1 MRKSFLMILLIACAL
16 FAQAQTRQQMGG
28 VYYAYPAPKKPVSVK
43 APEGYIPFYI
53 SHYGRHGSRWLPS
66 DSRYIWVNRH
76 FDDESNLTPLGKKV
90 KGWLTQVWENAKGNG
105 GKLTKLG
112 EKQHRG
118 IADRMAHNFPQIF
131 AKGNHVQAR
140 SSVVDRC
147 AKSMLAFTD
156 ELRQL
161 QPSLDMDVK
170 TDSADMAWIAYTS
183 PEVKALENRTHIV
196 AKVSPDRFLHQLF
209 KDITKVDDPM
219 KLMSEIH
226 TIASSIQDV
235 GLNFKSYPRQIEKGL
250 YGLFTDE
257 EFKAFYDANNLRM
270 TICNGE
276 YPTNE
281 RIPARSAISLWK
293 NVEAEADKA
302 LASDR
307 PSATL
312 RFGHDTSLYRLYSLM
327 NMFFARPD
335 ACCDT
340 DAKMASYKKE
350 SDAMDVVVP
359 MAANLQ
365 LVFYKK
371 KQWNR
376 AYPESNVLVRILCN
390 ERNVGELNLNAYIY
404 NDDIEDMAGNYYTWA
419 SLKNYMHEYIHYL
432 EHVRQLNA
440 INTMVGTA
448 QANTKTAGKFGK
460 GSEEHGQTLPA
471 VLVPN
476 GQNFWTPQTQDTEKK
491 CIAPYYYKDTELQGF
506 RNSHWIVGGCTQ
518 DYGSFTIATLGGKL
532 RLQPEERATRFSH
545 EDEVSHPHYYAVHLR
560 DEHLKTEMT
569 ALSHSAIFRITPD
582 KDEDIHIV
590 INPNS
595 DEGEGYI
602 EIDTLRHLVYGYNPV
617 HRIYQGWG
625 EPAGFSGH
633 FVLDY
638 SGELSFAIPC
648 SHMPNPQ
655 YGETPCGFVDFGVF
669 SKEGKKPQ
677 GLSAKGSRSG
687 AWLTFK
693 GKAGKTIELRAASS
707 FTSKENA
714 CDNLISETAG
724 GYGFDDLM
732 RKAETVWCD
741 RLHTIDVESKD
752 VAKVNQFYGA
762 LYRAS
767 FLPREMSDADGGYPS
782 FAKGEHKYN
791 EACNVNGFDGN
802 ADMDET
808 DMVAE
813 DTVVVDTVAVDDDN
827 WPLTYGDFS
836 MWDIYRAELPL
847 YNIIT
852 PTLSGDMMQS
862 LVNMYKEG
870 GWMPI
875 FPCWNSYTAAMIG
888 DHSGVALAD
897 AYVKGIRSFDAKT
910 AYEGMRKNAFESPKT
925 FEEYKNGMGRRAL
938 NSYLKY
944 GYIPMEDSV
953 KEAFHTNEQTSRTLE
968 YAFDDFAVAQLAKA
982 LAESCSVEA
991 KDGPYTRQ
999 SLKADYAELMR
1010 RSENWR
1016 NVINPKTGWA
1026 DGRHQNGKWEGNT
1039 DLVHRKSYI
1048 TEGATCH
1055 YTWYVPQNI
1064 QGLFDVIN
1072 KSVDKSAKRLN
1083 RNAQGISQSD
1093 TMSAVVSRLDK
1104 MFDEGLYWH
1113 GNEPC
1118 HQVAYLYDAAGAPWK
1133 TQQRIHHILN
1143 TEYNDTPGGL
1153 SGNDDA
1159 GQMSA
1164 WYVFSAIGF
1173 YPVCP
1178 STPYYYIGTPSFDKV
1193 TFNLENGKKFEIQA
1207 HGVGDKAFYI
1217 QKTLLNGK
1225 PMSGYQLSHDDIL
1238 KGGNL
1243 EFWMGE
1249 RPANESK

>member
-1 MRKSFLMILLIACAL
+1 MRKIFLMIWFVACAL
-16 FAQAQTRQQMGG
+16 LAQAQTRQQMGG
-28 VYYAYPAPKKPVSVK
+28 VYYAYPAPKKPISVK
-43 APEGYIPFYI
+43 APEGYTPFYI

-66 DSRYIWVNRH
+66 DSRYTWVNQH

-118 IADRMAHNFPQIF
+118 IADRMARNFPQIF

-147 AKSMLAFTD
+147 AKSMQAFTD

-183 PEVKALENRTHIV
+183 PEVKALGNRTHIV
-196 AKVSPDRFLHQLF
+196 AKVSPDRFLRQLF

-270 TICNGE
+270 TICNGV

-281 RIPARSAISLWK
+281 QIPARSAISLWE
-293 NVEAEADKA
+293 NIEAEADKA
-302 LASDR
+302 LSSDKS
-307 PSATL
+307 SATL
-312 RFGHDTSLYRLYSLM
+312 RFGHDTALYRLLSLLHFDKEDELSIA
-327 NMFFARPD
+327 NMP
-335 ACCDT
+335 
-340 DAKMASYKKE
+340 KKKIATLE
-350 SDAMDVVVP
+350 GVDLMDRVVP

-365 LVFYKK
+365 MVFYKTDIPMR
-371 KQWNR
+371 NLR
-376 AYPESNVLVRILCN
+376 ELADTAAIEIDVDTVLVKFFLNGQQMSLPLTSGDISEEGDDCYSWSSVKAYLKERI
-390 ERNVGELNLNAYIY
+390 
-404 NDDIEDMAGNYYTWA
+404 
-419 SLKNYMHEYIHYL
+419 HHL

-582 KDEDIHIV
+582 QDEEVHIV

-602 EIDTLRHLVYGYNPV
+602 EIDTLRHIIYGYNPV

-638 SGELSFAIPC
+638 GDEGLYEVFEGDSIPRRD
-648 SHMPNPQ
+648 SASQRNLI
-655 YGETPCGFVDFGVF
+655 DFGVF
-669 SKEGKKPQ
+669 SKEKKNSR
-677 GLSAKGSRSG
+677 GLSVNGERSG
-687 AWLTFK
+687 VWLTFK
-693 GKAGKTIELRAASS
+693 GNAGKPIELLAVSS

-714 CDNLISETAG
+714 LENLSQEAG
-724 GYGFDDLM
+724 AEGSFDDVML
-732 RKAETVWCD
+732 RAEHIWCD

-752 VAKVNQFYGA
+752 MAKVNQFYGA
-762 LYRAS
+762 MYRAS
-767 FLPREMSDADGGYPS
+767 FLPHEMSDVDGSYPAFSTGKVELLASSDSSALDDSADITD
-782 FAKGEHKYN
+782 
-791 EACNVNGFDGN
+791 VLD
-802 ADMDET
+802 ADA
-808 DMVAE
+808 VC
-813 DTVVVDTVAVDDDN
+813 VDTTTTIRSA
-827 WPLTYGDFS
+827 YGDFS

-888 DHSGVALAD
+888 DHAGVALAD
-897 AYVKGIRSFDAKT
+897 AYVKGIRNFDVKT

-968 YAFDDFAVAQLAKA
+968 YAFDDFAVAQLTKA
-982 LAESCSVEA
+982 LAESCSSEE
-991 KDGPYTRQ
+991 KDAPYTRQ
-999 SLKADYAELMR
+999 TLMADYAELMR

-1064 QGLFDVIN
+1064 QGLFNVIN
-1072 KSVDKSAKRLN
+1072 KSVDKSSKRLDN
-1083 RNAQGISQSD
+1083 NTEAI
-1093 TMSAVVSRLDK
+1093 SRLDEI
-1104 MFDEGLYWH
+1104 FDEGLYWH

-1178 STPYYYIGTPSFDKV
+1178 GTPCYYIGTPSFDKV

-1207 HGVGDKAFYI
+1207 HGVSDEAIYI
-1217 QKTLLNGK
+1217 QKSLLNGK
-1225 PMSGYQLSHDDIL
+1225 SLTDYRLSHGDIL
-1238 KGGNL
+1238 KGGTL
-1243 EFWMGE
+1243 QFWMGKT
-1249 RPANESK
+1249 PQK

>member
-1 MRKSFLMILLIACAL
+1 MRKSFLMILLMACAL
-16 FAQAQTRQQMGG
+16 LAQAQTRQQMGG
-28 VYYAYPAPKKPVSVK
+28 VYYAYPAPQKPVSMK
-43 APEGYIPFYI
+43 APEGYIAFYV

-66 DSRYIWVNRH
+66 DSRYTWVNHH
-76 FDDESNLTPLGKKV
+76 FDDETNLTPLGKKV

-281 RIPARSAISLWK
+281 RIPARSAISLWE

-371 KQWNR
+371 KQWDR

-582 KDEDIHIV
+582 QDEEVHIV

-602 EIDTLRHLVYGYNPV
+602 EIDTLHHIIYGYNPV

-638 SGELSFAIPC
+638 SGELNFDVPSSDI
-648 SHMPNPQ
+648 SNPR
-655 YGETPCGFVDFGVF
+655 YGETPCGFDDFGVF
-669 SKEGKKPQ
+669 SKEEKTPQ

-693 GKAGKTIELRAASS
+693 GKAGKPIEIRAASS
-707 FTSKENA
+707 FTSKKNA
-714 CDNLISETAG
+714 CDNLVGETAG
-724 GYGFDDLM
+724 GFDFDDFILN
-732 RKAETVWCD
+732 AETIWCD
-741 RLHTIDVESKD
+741 RLHAIDVESKD

-767 FLPREMSDADGGYPS
+767 FLPHEMSDVYGSYPTFSTGKVEILDSSDSSALDDSADI
-782 FAKGEHKYN
+782 
-791 EACNVNGFDGN
+791 
-802 ADMDET
+802 AD
-808 DMVAE
+808 VLY
-813 DTVVVDTVAVDDDN
+813 VDTACVDSISTI
-827 WPLTYGDFS
+827 PTIYGDFS

-999 SLKADYAELMR
+999 SLMTDYAELMR

>member
-16 FAQAQTRQQMGG
+16 LAQAQTRQQMGG

-43 APEGYIPFYI
+43 APEGYTPFYI

-66 DSRYIWVNRH
+66 DSRYIWVNQH

-147 AKSMLAFTD
+147 AKSMQAFTD

-281 RIPARSAISLWK
+281 RIPARSAISLWE

-340 DAKMASYKKE
+340 DAKMASCKKE

-371 KQWNR
+371 KQWDR

-582 KDEDIHIV
+582 QDEEVHIV

-602 EIDTLRHLVYGYNPV
+602 EIDTLHHIIYGYNPV

-638 SGELSFAIPC
+638 SGELNFDVPSSDI
-648 SHMPNPQ
+648 SNPR
-655 YGETPCGFVDFGVF
+655 YGETPCGFDDFGVF
-669 SKEGKKPQ
+669 SKEEKTPQ
-677 GLSAKGSRSG
+677 GLSVKGSRSG

-693 GKAGKTIELRAASS
+693 GKAGKPIEIRAASS
-707 FTSKENA
+707 FTSKKNA
-714 CDNLISETAG
+714 CDNLVGETAG
-724 GYGFDDLM
+724 GFDFDDFIL
-732 RKAETVWCD
+732 KAETIWCD
-741 RLHTIDVESKD
+741 RLHAIDVESKD

-767 FLPREMSDADGGYPS
+767 FLPHEMSDVYGSYPTFSTGKVEILDSSDSSALDDSADI
-782 FAKGEHKYN
+782 
-791 EACNVNGFDGN
+791 
-802 ADMDET
+802 AD
-808 DMVAE
+808 VLY
-813 DTVVVDTVAVDDDN
+813 VDTACVDSISTI
-827 WPLTYGDFS
+827 PTIYGDFS

-888 DHSGVALAD
+888 DHSSVVLAD

-938 NSYLKY
+938 NSYLRY

-999 SLKADYAELMR
+999 SLMTDYAELMR

-1064 QGLFDVIN
+1064 QGLFNVIN
-1072 KSVDKSAKRLN
+1072 KSVDKSAKCLN
-1083 RNAQGISQSD
+1083 RNVQGISQSD

-1133 TQQRIHHILN
+1133 TQRRIHHILN

-1178 STPYYYIGTPSFDKV
+1178 GTPYYYIGTPSFDKV

-1217 QKTLLNGK
+1217 QKMLLNGK

>member
-1 MRKSFLMILLIACAL
+1 M
-16 FAQAQTRQQMGG
+16 AQAQTRQHMGG

-66 DSRYIWVNRH
+66 DSRYIWVNQH

-281 RIPARSAISLWK
+281 RIPARSAISLWE

-371 KQWNR
+371 KQWDR
-376 AYPESNVLVRILCN
+376 AYPESNVLVKILCN

-545 EDEVSHPHYYAVHLR
+545 EDEVSHPHYYAVNLR

-595 DEGEGYI
+595 DEGEGYV

-625 EPAGFSGH
+625 EPAGFCGH

-693 GKAGKTIELRAASS
+693 GKAGKPIELRAASS

-999 SLKADYAELMR
+999 SLMTDYAELMR

-1064 QGLFDVIN
+1064 QGLFNVIN
-1072 KSVDKSAKRLN
+1072 KSVDKSAKCLN
-1083 RNAQGISQSD
+1083 RNVQGISQSD

>member
-1 MRKSFLMILLIACAL
+1 MRKSFLMILLIVCAL
-16 FAQAQTRQQMGG
+16 LAQAQTRQQMGG
-28 VYYAYPAPKKPVSVK
+28 VYYAYPASKKPVSVK
-43 APEGYIPFYI
+43 APEGYTPFYI

-66 DSRYIWVNRH
+66 DSRYIWVNQH

-147 AKSMLAFTD
+147 AKSMQAFTD

-209 KDITKVDDPM
+209 KDIMKVDDPM

-270 TICNGE
+270 TICNGV
-276 YPTNE
+276 YPANE
-281 RIPARSAISLWK
+281 RIPARSAISLWE

-371 KQWNR
+371 KQWDR

-582 KDEDIHIV
+582 QDEEVHIV

-602 EIDTLRHLVYGYNPV
+602 EIDTLHHIIYGYNPV

-638 SGELSFAIPC
+638 SGELNFDVPSSDI
-648 SHMPNPQ
+648 SNPR
-655 YGETPCGFVDFGVF
+655 YGETPCGFDDFGVF
-669 SKEGKKPQ
+669 SKEEKTPQ

-693 GKAGKTIELRAASS
+693 GKAGKPIEIRAASS
-707 FTSKENA
+707 FTSKKNA
-714 CDNLISETAG
+714 CDNLVGETAG
-724 GYGFDDLM
+724 GFDFDDFILN
-732 RKAETVWCD
+732 AETIWCD
-741 RLHTIDVESKD
+741 RLHAIDVESKD

-767 FLPREMSDADGGYPS
+767 FLPHEMSDVYGSYPTFSKGKVEILDSSDSSALDDSADI
-782 FAKGEHKYN
+782 
-791 EACNVNGFDGN
+791 
-802 ADMDET
+802 AD
-808 DMVAE
+808 VLY
-813 DTVVVDTVAVDDDN
+813 VDTACVDSIATI
-827 WPLTYGDFS
+827 PTIYGDFS

-847 YNIIT
+847 CNIIT

-862 LVNMYKEG
+862 LANMYKEG

-888 DHSGVALAD
+888 DHSGVVLAD

-999 SLKADYAELMR
+999 SLMTDYAELMR

-1064 QGLFDVIN
+1064 QGLFNVIN

-1217 QKTLLNGK
+1217 QKMLLNGK

>member
-1 MRKSFLMILLIACAL
+1 MRKSFLMILLMACAL
-16 FAQAQTRQQMGG
+16 LAQAQTRQQMGG

-43 APEGYIPFYI
+43 APEGYTPFYI

-66 DSRYIWVNRH
+66 DSRYIWVNQH

-118 IADRMAHNFPQIF
+118 IADRMVRNFPQIF

-281 RIPARSAISLWK
+281 RIPARSAISLWE

-371 KQWNR
+371 KQWDR

-491 CIAPYYYKDTELQGF
+491 CIAPYYYKDMELQGF

-545 EDEVSHPHYYAVHLR
+545 EDEVSHPHYYAVNLR

-625 EPAGFSGH
+625 ESAGFSGH

-638 SGELSFAIPC
+638 SGELNFDVPSSDI
-648 SHMPNPQ
+648 SNPR
-655 YGETPCGFVDFGVF
+655 YGETPCGFDDFGVF
-669 SKEGKKPQ
+669 SKEEKTPQ

-693 GKAGKTIELRAASS
+693 GKAGKPIEIRAASS
-707 FTSKENA
+707 FTSKKNA
-714 CDNLISETAG
+714 CDNLVGETAG
-724 GYGFDDLM
+724 GFDFDDFILN
-732 RKAETVWCD
+732 AETIWCD
-741 RLHTIDVESKD
+741 RLHAIDVESKD

-767 FLPREMSDADGGYPS
+767 FLPHEMSDVYGSYPTFSKGKVEILDSSDSSALDDSADI
-782 FAKGEHKYN
+782 
-791 EACNVNGFDGN
+791 
-802 ADMDET
+802 AD
-808 DMVAE
+808 VLY
-813 DTVVVDTVAVDDDN
+813 VDTACVDSIATI
-827 WPLTYGDFS
+827 PTIYGDFS

-999 SLKADYAELMR
+999 SLMTDYAELMR

-1072 KSVDKSAKRLN
+1072 KSVDKSAKCLN
-1083 RNAQGISQSD
+1083 RNVQGISQSD

>member
-1 MRKSFLMILLIACAL
+1 MRKSFLMILLIVCAL
-16 FAQAQTRQQMGG
+16 LAQAQTRQQMGG

-43 APEGYIPFYI
+43 APEGYTPFYI

-66 DSRYIWVNRH
+66 DSRYIWVNQH

-281 RIPARSAISLWK
+281 RIPARSAISLWE

-340 DAKMASYKKE
+340 DVKMASYKKK
-350 SDAMDVVVP
+350 SDAMDVIVP

-371 KQWNR
+371 KQWDR

-460 GSEEHGQTLPA
+460 GSEEYGQTLPA

-582 KDEDIHIV
+582 QDEEVHIV

-602 EIDTLRHLVYGYNPV
+602 EIDTLHHIIYGYNPV

-638 SGELSFAIPC
+638 SGELNFDVPSSDI
-648 SHMPNPQ
+648 SNPR
-655 YGETPCGFVDFGVF
+655 YGETPCGFDDFGVF
-669 SKEGKKPQ
+669 SKEEKTPQ
-677 GLSAKGSRSG
+677 GLSVKGSRSG
-687 AWLTFK
+687 VWLTFK
-693 GKAGKTIELRAASS
+693 GKAGKPIEIRAASS
-707 FTSKENA
+707 FTSKKNA
-714 CDNLISETAG
+714 CDNLVGETAG
-724 GYGFDDLM
+724 GFDFDDFILN
-732 RKAETVWCD
+732 AETIWCD
-741 RLHTIDVESKD
+741 RLHAIDVESKD

-767 FLPREMSDADGGYPS
+767 FLPHEMSDVYGSYPTFSTGKVEILDSSDRSALDDSADI
-782 FAKGEHKYN
+782 
-791 EACNVNGFDGN
+791 
-802 ADMDET
+802 AD
-808 DMVAE
+808 VLY
-813 DTVVVDTVAVDDDN
+813 VDTACVDSISTI
-827 WPLTYGDFS
+827 PTIYGDFS

-999 SLKADYAELMR
+999 SLMTDYAELMR

-1064 QGLFDVIN
+1064 QGLFNVIN
-1072 KSVDKSAKRLN
+1072 KSVDKSAKCLN

>member
-1 MRKSFLMILLIACAL
+1 MRKSFLMILLMACAL
-16 FAQAQTRQQMGG
+16 LAQAQTRQQMGG

-43 APEGYIPFYI
+43 APEGYTPFYI

-66 DSRYIWVNRH
+66 DNRYTWVNHH
-76 FDDESNLTPLGKKV
+76 FDDETNLTPLGKKV

-118 IADRMAHNFPQIF
+118 IADRMARNFPQIF

-281 RIPARSAISLWK
+281 RIPARSAISLWE

-371 KQWNR
+371 KQWDR

-404 NDDIEDMAGNYYTWA
+404 NDDIEDMVGNYYTWA

-582 KDEDIHIV
+582 QDEEVHIV

-602 EIDTLRHLVYGYNPV
+602 EIDTLHHIIYGYNPV

-638 SGELSFAIPC
+638 SGELNFDVPSSDI
-648 SHMPNPQ
+648 SNPR

-741 RLHTIDVESKD
+741 RLHAIDVESKD

-767 FLPREMSDADGGYPS
+767 FLPHEMSDVYGSYPTFSTGKVEILDSSDSSALDDSADI
-782 FAKGEHKYN
+782 
-791 EACNVNGFDGN
+791 
-802 ADMDET
+802 AD
-808 DMVAE
+808 VLY
-813 DTVVVDTVAVDDDN
+813 VDTACVDSISTI
-827 WPLTYGDFS
+827 PTIYGDFS

-999 SLKADYAELMR
+999 SLMTDYAELMR

-1064 QGLFDVIN
+1064 QGLFNVIN
-1072 KSVDKSAKRLN
+1072 KSVDKSAKCLN
-1083 RNAQGISQSD
+1083 RNVQGISQSD

-1225 PMSGYQLSHDDIL
+1225 PMSGYQLSHDDIF

>member
-1 MRKSFLMILLIACAL
+1 MRKSFLMILLIVCAL
-16 FAQAQTRQQMGG
+16 LAQAQTRQQMGG

-43 APEGYIPFYI
+43 APEGYTPFYI

-66 DSRYIWVNRH
+66 DSRYTWVNHH
-76 FDDESNLTPLGKKV
+76 FDDETNLTPLGKKV

-118 IADRMAHNFPQIF
+118 IADRMARNFPQIF
-131 AKGNHVQAR
+131 AKGNHVHAR

-147 AKSMLAFTD
+147 AKSMQAFTD

-281 RIPARSAISLWK
+281 RIPARSAISLWE

-371 KQWNR
+371 KQWDR

-448 QANTKTAGKFGK
+448 QANAKTAGKFGK

-582 KDEDIHIV
+582 QDEEVHIV

-602 EIDTLRHLVYGYNPV
+602 EIDTLHHIIYGYNPV

-638 SGELSFAIPC
+638 SGELNFDVPSSDI
-648 SHMPNPQ
+648 SNPR
-655 YGETPCGFVDFGVF
+655 YGETPCGFDDFGVF
-669 SKEGKKPQ
+669 SKEEKTPQ

-693 GKAGKTIELRAASS
+693 GKAGKPIEIRAASS
-707 FTSKENA
+707 FTSKKNA
-714 CDNLISETAG
+714 CDNLVGETAG
-724 GYGFDDLM
+724 GFDFDDFILN
-732 RKAETVWCD
+732 AETIWCD
-741 RLHTIDVESKD
+741 RLHAIDVESKD

-767 FLPREMSDADGGYPS
+767 FLPHEMSDVYGSYPTFSKGKVEILDSSDSSALDDSADI
-782 FAKGEHKYN
+782 
-791 EACNVNGFDGN
+791 
-802 ADMDET
+802 AD
-808 DMVAE
+808 VLY
-813 DTVVVDTVAVDDDN
+813 VDTACVDSIATI
-827 WPLTYGDFS
+827 PTIYGDFS

-982 LAESCSVEA
+982 LAESCSAEA
-991 KDGPYTRQ
+991 KDGPCTRQ

>member
-1 MRKSFLMILLIACAL
+1 MRKSFLMILLMACAL
-16 FAQAQTRQQMGG
+16 LAQAQTRQQMGG
-28 VYYAYPAPKKPVSVK
+28 VYYAYPAPQKPVSVK

-66 DSRYIWVNRH
+66 DSRYILVNQH

-209 KDITKVDDPM
+209 KDIMKVDDPM

-235 GLNFKSYPRQIEKGL
+235 GLNFKSYPRQIEVGL

-270 TICNGE
+270 TICNGV

-281 RIPARSAISLWK
+281 RIPARSAISLWE

-335 ACCDT
+335 ACSDT
-340 DAKMASYKKE
+340 DAEMASYKKE

-371 KQWNR
+371 KKWDS
-376 AYPESNVLVRILCN
+376 AHPENNVLVRILCN

-582 KDEDIHIV
+582 QDEEVHIV

-602 EIDTLRHLVYGYNPV
+602 EIDTLHHIIYGYNPV

-638 SGELSFAIPC
+638 SGELNFDVPSSDI
-648 SHMPNPQ
+648 SNPR
-655 YGETPCGFVDFGVF
+655 YGETPCGFDDFGVF
-669 SKEGKKPQ
+669 SKEEKTPQ

-693 GKAGKTIELRAASS
+693 GKAGKPIEIRAASS
-707 FTSKENA
+707 FTSKKNA
-714 CDNLISETAG
+714 CDNLVGEIAG
-724 GYGFDDLM
+724 GFDFDDFILN
-732 RKAETVWCD
+732 AETIWCD
-741 RLHTIDVESKD
+741 RLHAIDVESKD

-767 FLPREMSDADGGYPS
+767 FLPHEMSDVYGSYPTFSTGKVEILDSSDRSALDDSADI
-782 FAKGEHKYN
+782 
-791 EACNVNGFDGN
+791 
-802 ADMDET
+802 AD
-808 DMVAE
+808 VLY
-813 DTVVVDTVAVDDDN
+813 VDTACVDSISTI
-827 WPLTYGDFS
+827 PTIYGDFS

-999 SLKADYAELMR
+999 SLMTDYAELMR

-1064 QGLFDVIN
+1064 QGLFNVIN

-1083 RNAQGISQSD
+1083 RNVQGISQSD

>member
-16 FAQAQTRQQMGG
+16 LAQAQTRQQMGG

-43 APEGYIPFYI
+43 APEGYTPFYI

-66 DSRYIWVNRH
+66 DSRYTWVNHH
-76 FDDESNLTPLGKKV
+76 FDDETNLTPLGKKV

-118 IADRMAHNFPQIF
+118 IADRMARNFPQIF

-209 KDITKVDDPM
+209 KDIMKVDDPM

-270 TICNGE
+270 TICNGV

-281 RIPARSAISLWK
+281 RIPARSAISLWE

-371 KQWNR
+371 KQWDR

-582 KDEDIHIV
+582 QDEEVHIV

-602 EIDTLRHLVYGYNPV
+602 EIDTLHHIIYGYNPV

-638 SGELSFAIPC
+638 SGELNFDVPSSDI
-648 SHMPNPQ
+648 SNPR
-655 YGETPCGFVDFGVF
+655 YGETPCGFDDFGVF
-669 SKEGKKPQ
+669 SKEEKTPQ

-693 GKAGKTIELRAASS
+693 GKAGKPIEIRAASS
-707 FTSKENA
+707 FTSKKNA
-714 CDNLISETAG
+714 CDNLVGETAG
-724 GYGFDDLM
+724 GFDFDDFILN
-732 RKAETVWCD
+732 AETIWCD
-741 RLHTIDVESKD
+741 RLHAIDVESKD

-767 FLPREMSDADGGYPS
+767 FLPHEMSDVYGSYPTFSKGKVEILDSSDSSALDDSADI
-782 FAKGEHKYN
+782 
-791 EACNVNGFDGN
+791 
-802 ADMDET
+802 AD
-808 DMVAE
+808 VLY
-813 DTVVVDTVAVDDDN
+813 VDTACVDSIATI
-827 WPLTYGDFS
+827 PTIYGDFS

-999 SLKADYAELMR
+999 SLMTDYAELMR

-1064 QGLFDVIN
+1064 QGLFNVIN
-1072 KSVDKSAKRLN
+1072 KSVDKAAKCLN

>member
-1 MRKSFLMILLIACAL
+1 MRKSFLMILLMACAL
-16 FAQAQTRQQMGG
+16 LAQAQTRQQMGG
-28 VYYAYPAPKKPVSVK
+28 VYYAYPASKKPVSVK
-43 APEGYIPFYI
+43 APEGYTPFYI

-66 DSRYIWVNRH
+66 DSRYIWVNQH

-118 IADRMAHNFPQIF
+118 IADRMVRNFPQIF

-281 RIPARSAISLWK
+281 RIPARSAISLWE

-340 DAKMASYKKE
+340 DAKMASYKKK

-371 KQWNR
+371 KQWDR

-390 ERNVGELNLNAYIY
+390 ERNVGELNLNAYIN

-582 KDEDIHIV
+582 QDEEVHIV

-602 EIDTLRHLVYGYNPV
+602 EIDTLHHIIYGYNPV

-638 SGELSFAIPC
+638 SGELNFDVPSSDI
-648 SHMPNPQ
+648 SNPR
-655 YGETPCGFVDFGVF
+655 YGETPCGFDDFGVF
-669 SKEGKKPQ
+669 SKEEKTPQ
-677 GLSAKGSRSG
+677 GLSVKGSRSG

-693 GKAGKTIELRAASS
+693 GKAGKPIEIRAASS
-707 FTSKENA
+707 FTSKKNA
-714 CDNLISETAG
+714 CDNLVGETAG
-724 GYGFDDLM
+724 GFDFDDFILN
-732 RKAETVWCD
+732 AETIWCD
-741 RLHTIDVESKD
+741 RLHAIDVESKD

-767 FLPREMSDADGGYPS
+767 FLPHEMSDVYGSYPTFSKGKVEILDSSDSSALDDSADI
-782 FAKGEHKYN
+782 
-791 EACNVNGFDGN
+791 
-802 ADMDET
+802 AD
-808 DMVAE
+808 VLY
-813 DTVVVDTVAVDDDN
+813 VDTACVDSIATI
-827 WPLTYGDFS
+827 PTIYGDFS

-982 LAESCSVEA
+982 LAESCSAEA
-991 KDGPYTRQ
+991 KDGPCTRQ

-1026 DGRHQNGKWEGNT
+1026 DGRHQNAKWEGNT

-1064 QGLFDVIN
+1064 QGLFNVIN
-1072 KSVDKSAKRLN
+1072 KSVDKSAKCLN
-1083 RNAQGISQSD
+1083 RNVQGISQSD

>member
-1 MRKSFLMILLIACAL
+1 MRKSFLMILLMACAL
-16 FAQAQTRQQMGG
+16 LAQAQTRQQMGG

-43 APEGYIPFYI
+43 APEGYTPFYI

-66 DSRYIWVNRH
+66 GSRYTWVNHH
-76 FDDESNLTPLGKKV
+76 FDDETNLTPLGKKV

-118 IADRMAHNFPQIF
+118 IADRIARNFPQIF

-209 KDITKVDDPM
+209 KVITKVDDPM

-281 RIPARSAISLWK
+281 RIPARSAISLWE

-371 KQWNR
+371 KQWDR

-404 NDDIEDMAGNYYTWA
+404 NDDIEDMVGNYYTWA

-582 KDEDIHIV
+582 QDEEVHIV

-602 EIDTLRHLVYGYNPV
+602 EIDTLHHIIYGYNPV

-638 SGELSFAIPC
+638 SGELNFDVPSSDI
-648 SHMPNPQ
+648 SNPR
-655 YGETPCGFVDFGVF
+655 YGETPCGFDDFGVF
-669 SKEGKKPQ
+669 SKEEKTPQ
-677 GLSAKGSRSG
+677 GLSVKGSRSG

-693 GKAGKTIELRAASS
+693 GKAGKPIEIRAASS
-707 FTSKENA
+707 FTSKKNA
-714 CDNLISETAG
+714 CDNLVGETAG
-724 GYGFDDLM
+724 GFDFDDFILN
-732 RKAETVWCD
+732 AETIWCD
-741 RLHTIDVESKD
+741 RLHAIDVESKD

-767 FLPREMSDADGGYPS
+767 FLPHEMSDVYGSYPTFSTGKVEILDSSDSSALDDSADI
-782 FAKGEHKYN
+782 
-791 EACNVNGFDGN
+791 
-802 ADMDET
+802 AD
-808 DMVAE
+808 VLY
-813 DTVVVDTVAVDDDN
+813 VDTACVDSISTI
-827 WPLTYGDFS
+827 PTIYGDFS

-852 PTLSGDMMQS
+852 PTLSSDMMQS

-982 LAESCSVEA
+982 LTESCSAEA
-991 KDGPYTRQ
+991 KDGPCTRQ

>member
-1 MRKSFLMILLIACAL
+1 MRKSFLMILLIVCAL
-16 FAQAQTRQQMGG
+16 LAQAQTRQQMGG

-43 APEGYIPFYI
+43 APEGYTPFYI

-66 DSRYIWVNRH
+66 DSRYIWVNQH

-281 RIPARSAISLWK
+281 RIPARSAISLWE

-371 KQWNR
+371 KQWDR

-582 KDEDIHIV
+582 QDEEVHIV

-602 EIDTLRHLVYGYNPV
+602 EIDTLHHIIYGYNPV

-638 SGELSFAIPC
+638 SGELNFDVPSSDI
-648 SHMPNPQ
+648 SNPR
-655 YGETPCGFVDFGVF
+655 YGETPCGFDDFGVF
-669 SKEGKKPQ
+669 SKEEKTPQ

-693 GKAGKTIELRAASS
+693 GKAGKPIEIRAASS
-707 FTSKENA
+707 FTSKKNA
-714 CDNLISETAG
+714 CDNLVGETAG
-724 GYGFDDLM
+724 GFDFDDFILN
-732 RKAETVWCD
+732 AETIWCD
-741 RLHTIDVESKD
+741 RLHAIDVESKD

-767 FLPREMSDADGGYPS
+767 FLPHEMSDVYGSYPTFSTGKVEILDSSDSSALDDSADI
-782 FAKGEHKYN
+782 
-791 EACNVNGFDGN
+791 
-802 ADMDET
+802 AD
-808 DMVAE
+808 VLY
-813 DTVVVDTVAVDDDN
+813 VDTACVDSIATI
-827 WPLTYGDFS
+827 PTIYGDFS

-982 LAESCSVEA
+982 LTESCSAEA
-991 KDGPYTRQ
+991 KDGPCTRQ

-1064 QGLFDVIN
+1064 QGLFNVIN
-1072 KSVDKSAKRLN
+1072 KSVDKSAKCLN
-1083 RNAQGISQSD
+1083 RDVQGISQSD

>member
-1 MRKSFLMILLIACAL
+1 MRKSFLMILLIVCAL
-16 FAQAQTRQQMGG
+16 LAQAQTRQQMGG

-43 APEGYIPFYI
+43 APEGYTPFYI

-66 DSRYIWVNRH
+66 DSRYIWVNQH

-147 AKSMLAFTD
+147 AKSMQAFTD

-209 KDITKVDDPM
+209 KDIMKVDDPM

-270 TICNGE
+270 TICNGV
-276 YPTNE
+276 YPANE
-281 RIPARSAISLWK
+281 RIPARSAISLWE

-371 KQWNR
+371 KQWDR

-582 KDEDIHIV
+582 QDEEVHIV

-602 EIDTLRHLVYGYNPV
+602 EIDTLHHIIYGYNPV

-638 SGELSFAIPC
+638 SGELNFDVPSSDI
-648 SHMPNPQ
+648 SNPR
-655 YGETPCGFVDFGVF
+655 YGETPCGFDDFGVF
-669 SKEGKKPQ
+669 SKEEKTPQ

-693 GKAGKTIELRAASS
+693 GKAGKPIEIRAASS
-707 FTSKENA
+707 FTSKKNA
-714 CDNLISETAG
+714 CDNLVGETAG
-724 GYGFDDLM
+724 GFDFDDFILN
-732 RKAETVWCD
+732 AETIWCD
-741 RLHTIDVESKD
+741 RLHAIDVESKD

-767 FLPREMSDADGGYPS
+767 FLPHEMSDVYGSYPTFSKGKVEILDSSDSSALDDSADI
-782 FAKGEHKYN
+782 
-791 EACNVNGFDGN
+791 
-802 ADMDET
+802 AD
-808 DMVAE
+808 VLY
-813 DTVVVDTVAVDDDN
+813 VDTACVDSIATI
-827 WPLTYGDFS
+827 PTIYGDFS

-847 YNIIT
+847 CNIIT

-862 LVNMYKEG
+862 LANMYKEG

-888 DHSGVALAD
+888 DHSGVVLAD

-999 SLKADYAELMR
+999 SLMTDYAELMR

-1064 QGLFDVIN
+1064 QGLFNVIN

-1083 RNAQGISQSD
+1083 RNVQGISQSD

-1143 TEYNDTPGGL
+1143 TEYNDPPGGL

>member
-16 FAQAQTRQQMGG
+16 LAQAQTRQQMGG

-43 APEGYIPFYI
+43 APEGYTPFYI

-66 DSRYIWVNRH
+66 DSRYTWVNHH
-76 FDDESNLTPLGKKV
+76 FDDETNLTPLGKKV

-118 IADRMAHNFPQIF
+118 IADRMARNFPQIF

-209 KDITKVDDPM
+209 KDIMKVDDPM

-235 GLNFKSYPRQIEKGL
+235 GLNFKSYPRQIEVGL

-281 RIPARSAISLWK
+281 RIPARSAISLWE
-293 NVEAEADKA
+293 NIEAEADKA
-302 LASDR
+302 LSSDKS
-307 PSATL
+307 SATL

-371 KQWNR
+371 KQWDR

-582 KDEDIHIV
+582 QDEEVHIV

-602 EIDTLRHLVYGYNPV
+602 EIDTLHHIIYGYNPV

-638 SGELSFAIPC
+638 SGELNFDVPSSDI
-648 SHMPNPQ
+648 SNPR
-655 YGETPCGFVDFGVF
+655 YGETPCGFDDFGVF
-669 SKEGKKPQ
+669 SKEEKTPQ

-693 GKAGKTIELRAASS
+693 GKAGKPIEIRAASS
-707 FTSKENA
+707 FTSKKNA
-714 CDNLISETAG
+714 CDNLVGETAG
-724 GYGFDDLM
+724 GFDFDDFILN
-732 RKAETVWCD
+732 AETIWCD
-741 RLHTIDVESKD
+741 RLHAIDVESKD

-767 FLPREMSDADGGYPS
+767 FLPHEMSDVYGSYPTFSKGKVEILDSSDSSALDDSADI
-782 FAKGEHKYN
+782 
-791 EACNVNGFDGN
+791 
-802 ADMDET
+802 AD
-808 DMVAE
+808 VLY
-813 DTVVVDTVAVDDDN
+813 VDTACVDSIATI
-827 WPLTYGDFS
+827 PTIYGDFS

-847 YNIIT
+847 CNIIT

-862 LVNMYKEG
+862 LANMYKEG

-888 DHSGVALAD
+888 DHSGVVLAD

-999 SLKADYAELMR
+999 SLMTDYAELMR

-1064 QGLFDVIN
+1064 QGLFNVIN

>member
-1 MRKSFLMILLIACAL
+1 MILLIVCAL
-16 FAQAQTRQQMGG
+16 LAQAQTRQQMGG

-43 APEGYIPFYI
+43 APEGYTPFYI

-66 DSRYIWVNRH
+66 DSRYIWVNQH

-209 KDITKVDDPM
+209 KDITKVDDPI

-235 GLNFKSYPRQIEKGL
+235 GLNFKSYPRQIEVGL

-281 RIPARSAISLWK
+281 RIPARSAISLWE

-371 KQWNR
+371 KQWDR

-582 KDEDIHIV
+582 QDEEVHIV

-999 SLKADYAELMR
+999 SLMTDYAELMR

-1064 QGLFDVIN
+1064 QGLFNVIN

>member
-1 MRKSFLMILLIACAL
+1 MRKSFLMILLIVCAL
-16 FAQAQTRQQMGG
+16 LAQAQTRQQMGG

-66 DSRYIWVNRH
+66 DSRYIWVNQH

-112 EKQHRG
+112 EKQYRG

-281 RIPARSAISLWK
+281 RIPARSAISLWE

-371 KQWNR
+371 KQWDR

-545 EDEVSHPHYYAVHLR
+545 EDEVSHPHYYAVNLR

-595 DEGEGYI
+595 DEGEGYV

-625 EPAGFSGH
+625 EPAGFCGH

-693 GKAGKTIELRAASS
+693 GKAGKPIELRAASS

-999 SLKADYAELMR
+999 SLMTDYAELMR

-1064 QGLFDVIN
+1064 QGLFNVIN
-1072 KSVDKSAKRLN
+1072 KSVDKSAKCLN
-1083 RNAQGISQSD
+1083 RNVQGISQSD